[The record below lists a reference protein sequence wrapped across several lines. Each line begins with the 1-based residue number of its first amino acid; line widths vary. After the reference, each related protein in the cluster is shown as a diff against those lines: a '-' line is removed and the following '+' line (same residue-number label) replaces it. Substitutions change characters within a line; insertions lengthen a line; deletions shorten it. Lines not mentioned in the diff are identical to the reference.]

1 MNRQRLMALT
11 SLTLLCV
18 AALAGALLLW
28 TFTRPAAT
36 PEGQAAAAT
45 TPAPAS
51 ASMSTTTPTPT
62 AGPLSYAPANKAEEV
77 AVEAARIM
85 TTWKPAEDLDESR
98 GLEVGV
104 DERQPVLL
112 GGPPP
117 PPPALAARELDRR
130 AERPRPGDLDL
141 ERAGPAVVG
150 LGELVE
156 VLAQEGAGPP
166 FVMAGTAREAPP
178 VGLGLDVQSLEQARR
193 APDHV
198 GPDPTT
204 GQLGQV
210 RDAVAEQVA
219 DGDDG
224 LARSRAGPRPDTGR
238 PGHALVLAARPAR
251 AMVPE
256 PTTRVPS

>member
-85 TTWKPAEDLDESR
+85 TTWKPAEDLDESASAPR
-98 GLEVGV
+98 
-104 DERQPVLL
+104 
-112 GGPPP
+112 
-117 PPPALAARELDRR
+117 AAHL
-130 AERPRPGDLDL
+130 
-141 ERAGPAVVG
+141 
-150 LGELVE
+150 
-156 VLAQEGAGPP
+156 
-166 FVMAGTAREAPP
+166 MT
-178 VGLGLDVQSLEQARR
+178 
-193 APDHV
+193 
-198 GPDPTT
+198 
-204 GQLGQV
+204 
-210 RDAVAEQVA
+210 
-219 DGDDG
+219 
-224 LARSRAGPRPDTGR
+224 
-238 PGHALVLAARPAR
+238 PAR
-251 AMVPE
+251 AKKIFVSDRGTSTPEWIAAAEGNWTSEPNVTIVPDSDPNAIYVNVTWTWRE
-256 PTTRVPS
+256 PEGKTHDGHTRRMFVFQMTDDKKNPQISDYTWQNLF